1 MAWILRNSSNQ
12 RYNQTNLLRDSIL
25 LASHLL
31 DEVEKVC
38 SHVLVLKK
46 RGHFILVQL
55 MACQQMRDSSNYKR
69 MTQQDDRS
77 FKNTSAVET
86 IKQEEG
92 KVLFI

>member
-1 MAWILRNSSNQ
+1 
-12 RYNQTNLLRDSIL
+12 

-38 SHVLVLKK
+38 SHVLVLRK
-46 RGHFILVQL
+46 GVIYILVQL

-69 MTQQDDRS
+69 MTQKDDRS
-77 FKNTSAVET
+77 FKNTAVES

>member
-1 MAWILRNSSNQ
+1 MLSCIGFK
-12 RYNQTNLLRDSIL
+12 
-25 LASHLL
+25 
-31 DEVEKVC
+31 EKGSFYSGTVDGM
-38 SHVLVLKK
+38 S
-46 RGHFILVQL
+46 
-55 MACQQMRDSSNYKR
+55 ANEDSSNYKR